1 MSESD
6 TWTAE
11 SSADLRLR
19 LSKEEWRQLAETNE
33 REWLAFPEL
42 PGTHLELAEGILSG
56 LGVGLGRGHLGI
68 SPQQTHRRCG
78 SGV

>member
-42 PGTHLELAEGILSG
+42 PGPTSIGGGDTFRLGI
-56 LGVGLGRGHLGI
+56 GLGRGHLGI